1 MQSQSEH
8 ASPEDPGY
16 IMDVTNSGPD
26 SQYLVAAVHRG
37 DHAALDALLRRH
49 LPDLRT
55 FVRAKSGPQLRA
67 LESCSDL
74 VQTVCREA
82 LQSVE
87 HYEWR
92 GEGSFRRWLF
102 TLALNKL
109 RNRADYYAAERRD
122 AARLIAG
129 SDVVGE
135 TPGGFGPSQ
144 HAIANEAAAKLEACL
159 DRLHEEQREM
169 ILMARV
175 IGMSHPEIAAELGVA
190 EGAVRT
196 RLSRAMARLATLMAA
211 P

>member
-1 MQSQSEH
+1 VSD
-8 ASPEDPGY
+8 A
-16 IMDVTNSGPD
+16 GPD

-37 DHAALDALLRRH
+37 DAAALDALLRRH
-49 LPDLRT
+49 LPDLMV
-55 FVRAKSGPQLRA
+55 FVRAKSGPRLRA
-67 LESCSDL
+67 QESCSDL

-102 TLALNKL
+102 TLAMNKL

-122 AARLIAG
+122 AARVVAG
-129 SDVVGE
+129 SDAVDA

-144 HAIANEAAAKLEACL
+144 HAIAGEANAKFEQAL
-159 DRLHEEQREM
+159 DHLDEDQREV

-175 IGMSHPEIAAELGVA
+175 IGMSHAEIAAELGIA

-196 RLSRAMARLATLMAA
+196 RLSRALARLATRMASG
-211 P
+211 

>member
-1 MQSQSEH
+1 MSD
-8 ASPEDPGY
+8 A
-16 IMDVTNSGPD
+16 GPD

-37 DHAALDALLRRH
+37 DAAALDALLRRH
-49 LPDLRT
+49 LPDLMV
-55 FVRAKSGPQLRA
+55 FVRAKSGPRLRA
-67 LESCSDL
+67 QESCSDL

-102 TLALNKL
+102 TLAMNKL

-122 AARLIAG
+122 AARVVAG
-129 SDVVGE
+129 SDAVDA

-144 HAIANEAAAKLEACL
+144 HAIAGEANAKFEAAL
-159 DRLHEEQREM
+159 DRLDEDQREV

-175 IGMSHPEIAAELGVA
+175 IGMSHAEIAAELGIA

-196 RLSRAMARLATLMAA
+196 RLSRALARLATRMASG
-211 P
+211 

>member
-1 MQSQSEH
+1 VSD
-8 ASPEDPGY
+8 A
-16 IMDVTNSGPD
+16 GPD

-37 DHAALDALLRRH
+37 DAAALDALLRRH
-49 LPDLRT
+49 LPDLMV
-55 FVRAKSGPQLRA
+55 FVRAKSGPRLRA
-67 LESCSDL
+67 QESCSDL

-102 TLALNKL
+102 TLAMNKL

-122 AARLIAG
+122 AARVVAG
-129 SDVVGE
+129 SDAVDA

-144 HAIANEAAAKLEACL
+144 HAIAGEANAKFEAAL
-159 DRLHEEQREM
+159 DRLDEDQREVV
-169 ILMARV
+169 LMARV
-175 IGMSHPEIAAELGVA
+175 IGMSHAEIAAELGIH

-196 RLSRAMARLATLMAA
+196 RLSRALARLATLMAA
-211 P
+211 G

>member
-1 MQSQSEH
+1 MSD
-8 ASPEDPGY
+8 A
-16 IMDVTNSGPD
+16 GPD

-37 DHAALDALLRRH
+37 DAAALDALLRRH
-49 LPDLRT
+49 LPDLMV
-55 FVRAKSGPQLRA
+55 FVRAKSGPRLRA
-67 LESCSDL
+67 QESCSDL

-102 TLALNKL
+102 TVAMNKL
-109 RNRADYYAAERRD
+109 RNRADFHEAERRD
-122 AARLIAG
+122 AGRIVAG
-129 SDVVGE
+129 SDAVDA

-144 HAIANEAAAKLEACL
+144 HAIASEVSAKFEAGL
-159 DRLHEEQREM
+159 DRLEEDQREV

-175 IGMSHPEIAAELGVA
+175 VGMSHAEIAAELGIA

-196 RLSRAMARLATLMAA
+196 RLSRALARLATLMAA
-211 P
+211 G

>member
-1 MQSQSEH
+1 MSD
-8 ASPEDPGY
+8 A
-16 IMDVTNSGPD
+16 GPD

-37 DHAALDALLRRH
+37 DAAALDALLRRH
-49 LPDLRT
+49 LPDLMV
-55 FVRAKSGPQLRA
+55 FVRAKSGPRLRA
-67 LESCSDL
+67 QESCSDL

-102 TLALNKL
+102 TLAMNKL

-122 AARLIAG
+122 AARVVAG
-129 SDVVGE
+129 SDAVDA

-144 HAIANEAAAKLEACL
+144 HAIAGEANAKFEAAL
-159 DRLHEEQREM
+159 DRLDEDQREVV
-169 ILMARV
+169 LMARV
-175 IGMSHPEIAAELGVA
+175 IGMSHAEIAAELGIA

-196 RLSRAMARLATLMAA
+196 RLSRALARLATRMASG
-211 P
+211 

>member
-1 MQSQSEH
+1 MTD
-8 ASPEDPGY
+8 A
-16 IMDVTNSGPD
+16 GPD

-37 DHAALDALLRRH
+37 DATALDALLRRH
-49 LPDLRT
+49 LPDLRV

-67 LESCSDL
+67 QESCSDL

-87 HYEWR
+87 RYEWR

-102 TLALNKL
+102 TVAMNKL
-109 RNRADYYAAERRD
+109 RNRADYHAAERRD
-122 AARLIAG
+122 AARVVAG
-129 SDVVGE
+129 TEALSE
-135 TPGGFGPSQ
+135 TPGGLGPSQ
-144 HAIANEAAAKLEACL
+144 HAIASEATAKFEASL
-159 DRLHEEQREM
+159 DRLEEDQREV

-175 IGMSHPEIAAELGVA
+175 IGMTHAEIAAELGIA

-211 P
+211 G

>member
-1 MQSQSEH
+1 MTD
-8 ASPEDPGY
+8 A
-16 IMDVTNSGPD
+16 GPD

-37 DHAALDALLRRH
+37 DAAALDALLRRH
-49 LPDLRT
+49 LPDLRV
-55 FVRAKSGPQLRA
+55 FVRAKSSPQLRA
-67 LESCSDL
+67 QESCSDL
-74 VQTVCREA
+74 VQTVCREV

-87 HYEWR
+87 RYEWR

-109 RNRADYYAAERRD
+109 RNRADYHAAERRD
-122 AARLIAG
+122 ADRVIAG
-129 SDVVGE
+129 TDAVGE

-144 HAIANEAAAKLEACL
+144 HAIAEEAAAKFESSL
-159 DRLHEEQREM
+159 DRLEEDQREV

-175 IGMSHPEIAAELGVA
+175 IGMSHTEIAAELGLA

-211 P
+211 T